1 MIFLTA
7 YFDRITQ
14 EAHDEAF
21 RAGLTDDW
29 RNARPAD
36 PAVLRRERRAFRKAD
51 RNYRRNVIPMAEVG
65 HSIADSWYFLIPF
78 GLMCVGVILWR
89 AGCFQ

>member
-21 RAGLTDDW
+21 RAVLLTTGATRGLLTF
-29 RNARPAD
+29 ARQSGSASFSGARSAASAAPSA
-36 PAVLRRERRAFRKAD
+36 RR
-51 RNYRRNVIPMAEVG
+51 
-65 HSIADSWYFLIPF
+65 IAI
-78 GLMCVGVILWR
+78 I
-89 AGCFQ
+89 AAT